1 MIFLC
6 PGTVFLV
13 QSRGGA
19 NLGWRMSR
27 NDPETRGPSKKTESL
42 EIRLS
47 PEEKSDFLAACR
59 RAGETASAVLRNA
72 MRAYVREDSEAR
84 VPRRLAMIT
93 LPLAAAAFGALALF
107 NTAQTALADAIV
119 SDVEISVRQ
128 ARPPANGEPA
138 ARSSQR
144 MKTTLELA
152 EGRRTRF
159 FFDDDG
165 PLYFGPHFNAGAG
178 EDGQSV
184 QVEITASRTEAVGQ
198 VLYDLTVTLVNGEGR
213 TMGEAINPRLL
224 SQAGETVRMSLGLDG
239 PGELDDWLEISLTPQ
254 PVPGT
259 AAE

>member
-1 MIFLC
+1 M
-6 PGTVFLV
+6 PPT
-13 QSRGGA
+13 
-19 NLGWRMSR
+19 
-27 NDPETRGPSKKTESL
+27 PSHPLPSPST
-42 EIRLS
+42 LS
-47 PEEKSDFLAACR
+47 
-59 RAGETASAVLRNA
+59 
-72 MRAYVREDSEAR
+72 AR
-84 VPRRLAMIT
+84 
-93 LPLAAAAFGALALF
+93 
-107 NTAQTALADAIV
+107 
-119 SDVEISVRQ
+119 SVRQ

-239 PGELDDWLEISLTPQ
+239 PGELDDWLEISLTPN
-254 PVPGT
+254 PCSICKAPSF
-259 AAE
+259 